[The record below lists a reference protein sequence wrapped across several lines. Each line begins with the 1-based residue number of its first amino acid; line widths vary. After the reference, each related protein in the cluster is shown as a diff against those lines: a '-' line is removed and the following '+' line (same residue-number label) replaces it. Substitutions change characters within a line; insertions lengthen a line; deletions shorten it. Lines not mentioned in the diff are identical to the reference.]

1 METVNL
7 KDITSAAQVTLE
19 DKVLMALADGKTR
32 LANLEQ
38 LRALVGASPP
48 SSGQAI
54 SDVLDAFFGNT
65 TWRGSGTALT
75 AVQIRDLLSSLSGQ
89 ERLAATAIRDL
100 PTGGGGGVTT
110 GDFSLSAGVVTARGE
125 YIGASAPTI
134 STPSTGVY
142 LLTIPA
148 NTRIVSFT
156 ITGNN
161 TTLNGSAEFVL
172 QVNNNANDIQRSYTV
187 AQYIAN
193 TGASANKFSLGTNE
207 TETFPAANVTQLLF
221 PGMNGYGSSGFRLV
235 LA

>member
-1 METVNL
+1 
-7 KDITSAAQVTLE
+7 
-19 DKVLMALADGKTR
+19 VLLALADGKTR

-54 SDVLDAFFGNT
+54 SDVLDAFLGNT
-65 TWRGSGTALT
+65 TWRASGAPQTA
-75 AVQIRDLLSSLSGQ
+75 AEIRDLLSSLSGQ

-100 PTGGGGGVTT
+100 PTGGGGVTT

>member
-1 METVNL
+1 
-7 KDITSAAQVTLE
+7 
-19 DKVLMALADGKTR
+19 
-32 LANLEQ
+32 
-38 LRALVGASPP
+38 
-48 SSGQAI
+48 
-54 SDVLDAFFGNT
+54 
-65 TWRGSGTALT
+65 
-75 AVQIRDLLSSLSGQ
+75 
-89 ERLAATAIRDL
+89 
-100 PTGGGGGVTT
+100 
-110 GDFSLSAGVVTARGE
+110 LSAGVVTARGE